1 MEFDKAELTHM
12 YLAIQARKSLMH
24 TNYFHC
30 AEPGSKEKWQELKIL
45 EKKLLKM
52 IE

>member
-1 MEFDKAELTHM
+1 MGFDKAELTHM

-30 AEPGSKEKWQELKIL
+30 REPGSKEKLQELMIL